1 MNPYTQ
7 GAILIASASLIVF
20 AFAAISSAIERAR
33 RGLRPF
39 VPRPLGHH
47 PFGKY

>member
-7 GAILIASASLIVF
+7 GAIMIASASLIVV
-20 AFAAISSAIERAR
+20 AFAAVSSAIERAK

-39 VPRPLGHH
+39 VPRPRGHH
-47 PFGKY
+47 PQGKY